1 MFISFI
7 LVKNNLE
14 KINKINVTGLE
25 QAYIVATNVFELT
38 RIFGMVAF
46 LPESELNNE
55 LKNIPVLRDKYNNAL
70 EIVKKTTVDAKG
82 KELLEKILAQIKI
95 TAEKNNKVVEMAK
108 GGLNGEAQVLYVK
121 ETKQEANAIHGML
134 NKFVMHQKEQVEKN
148 INLLTRVNL
157 ILFLI
162 AIALGGSAFAASII
176 IAKKVSN
183 DIRISFKKSAEYIES
198 LSKGDLTRRVNDRH
212 TSRKDEIGVI
222 AGSINALNKNL
233 HSVVLQMSN
242 GMQKLAES
250 SEKLLNISKDV
261 SASSITSTD
270 RSNSVAT
277 ASEEMTQTITEIAK
291 NIVDIADNA
300 KKAYMVA
307 DDGSKIVRKSIEE
320 VLNIEKTIN
329 EFTVFVKALEDKS
342 VYIGNVINTIG
353 DIADQTNLLA
363 LNAAIEAARAGE
375 QGRGFAVVA
384 DEVRKLAERT
394 AQSTSDITNTIKSI
408 QQEINKTIEYT
419 NTVTQHI
426 KVGVELT
433 TQADTALAEI
443 VQSSDE
449 LQQMIQQV
457 ASATEEMSATA
468 EQISREILEV
478 SNNINYTQQNA
489 KYTLEEA
496 QTLSQLSSTIKE
508 SIGYFN
514 VRQEQ
519 C

>member
-1 MFISFI
+1 
-7 LVKNNLE
+7 
-14 KINKINVTGLE
+14 
-25 QAYIVATNVFELT
+25 
-38 RIFGMVAF
+38 
-46 LPESELNNE
+46 
-55 LKNIPVLRDKYNNAL
+55 
-70 EIVKKTTVDAKG
+70 
-82 KELLEKILAQIKI
+82 
-95 TAEKNNKVVEMAK
+95 
-108 GGLNGEAQVLYVK
+108 
-121 ETKQEANAIHGML
+121 ML

-320 VLNIEKTIN
+320 VLNIEKTIKN
-329 EFTVFVKALEDKS
+329 KSGNSLFFKGGMKAQYLIS
-342 VYIGNVINTIG
+342 VLRYIKCIHCDN
-353 DIADQTNLLA
+353 
-363 LNAAIEAARAGE
+363 
-375 QGRGFAVVA
+375 
-384 DEVRKLAERT
+384 
-394 AQSTSDITNTIKSI
+394 
-408 QQEINKTIEYT
+408 
-419 NTVTQHI
+419 
-426 KVGVELT
+426 
-433 TQADTALAEI
+433 
-443 VQSSDE
+443 
-449 LQQMIQQV
+449 
-457 ASATEEMSATA
+457 
-468 EQISREILEV
+468 
-478 SNNINYTQQNA
+478 
-489 KYTLEEA
+489 
-496 QTLSQLSSTIKE
+496 STIMIPYANE
-508 SIGYFN
+508 NHTS
-514 VRQEQ
+514 
-519 C
+519 